1 MYSTDNVGNPIYDS
15 ESVREAI
22 YQGKLDV
29 LHTLDFR
36 ESYDINKFNQFADE
50 LDIDPLK
57 IYNAVN
63 TNKLEFDAVHSANW
77 LMPDKYKAIDV
88 DSFVLDRCETDEERQ
103 RATEELEAFSSMNLI
118 PLLQY
123 MIYLVDMMREHNVI
137 WGVGRGSSVASFV
150 LYKLDV
156 HRINPLQYDLDWRE
170 FLR

>member
-15 ESVREAI
+15 ESVREAV
-22 YQGKLDV
+22 YQDKLDI

-57 IYNAVN
+57 IYHAVN
-63 TNKLEFDAVHSANW
+63 TNKLEFDRVNSANW
-77 LMPDKYKAIDV
+77 LMPDEYKAIDI
-88 DSFVLDRCETDEERQ
+88 DSFILKRCETDEEQ
-103 RATEELEAFSSMNLI
+103 IRAKEELEAFRSKNLI

-150 LYKLDV
+150 LYKLNV